1 MSKKTRV
8 VILIYLLIMIG
19 LAVVI
24 YVIPSVTGMLTPTEL
39 IQYGELKETDR
50 QVCYFVRDEKVYSAA
65 ASGTIN
71 YYFEDN
77 TKIRRNTAMLSL
89 EQNGVGSATESRF
102 SQVITRL
109 NGSAVTNAEY
119 RSEFNGVVSYFVD
132 GYEGYFTPQ
141 NIIDLRSDKV
151 SELVIEEPIN
161 LTRNTAYAGEP
172 LYKICDNQKWYATCF
187 IEAGTLPKYQKGN
200 TVTFE
205 LPLGSVEFT
214 VTEIVEDGSMWQI
227 VFESDRYYEDFT
239 KLRMLELD
247 IVTSDY
253 SGLIVPNSS
262 IATLDGQVGVYVK
275 QKTEDYKFVP
285 IKIRT
290 SDGELSVVAD
300 SKYYDADG
308 NEVLTVEIYDEIL
321 KDPEKRGDKDVD

>member
-1 MSKKTRV
+1 
-8 VILIYLLIMIG
+8 
-19 LAVVI
+19 
-24 YVIPSVTGMLTPTEL
+24 
-39 IQYGELKETDR
+39 
-50 QVCYFVRDEKVYSAA
+50 
-65 ASGTIN
+65 
-71 YYFEDN
+71 
-77 TKIRRNTAMLSL
+77 
-89 EQNGVGSATESRF
+89 
-102 SQVITRL
+102 
-109 NGSAVTNAEY
+109 
-119 RSEFNGVVSYFVD
+119 
-132 GYEGYFTPQ
+132 
-141 NIIDLRSDKV
+141 
-151 SELVIEEPIN
+151 
-161 LTRNTAYAGEP
+161 
-172 LYKICDNQKWYATCF
+172 
-187 IEAGTLPKYQKGN
+187 
-200 TVTFE
+200 
-205 LPLGSVEFT
+205 
-214 VTEIVEDGSMWQI
+214 MWQI

-239 KLRMLELD
+239 KLRILELD